1 MTGPM
6 TMPARLL
13 LLALLLPLLVATGCG
28 GDEPAAAG
36 KPPVTPYDEA
46 LHAALPADVRTGGLL
61 LVATDASYAP
71 ASSFAADGRTIEGF
85 EPDLGAAIG
94 RVLGVEMRFGQR
106 KFSGLLADVTSG
118 RADLVMSAMTDTR
131 ERERKVDFINYFSA
145 GTAILVQRGNPTGI
159 TDLTRLCG
167 QIVAVEDGTTQVD
180 LLARSQE
187 HCGKEPIVVRT
198 YDTNADAVVQ
208 LRTGRAA
215 AVLTD
220 YPPAAHLASDP
231 ATGARF
237 QLASTAQYEPG
248 LYGIAV
254 AKDRLELRDA
264 LKAALDRLIRSGEYA
279 RILERW
285 GVEDGA
291 LQGSSVNAGA
301 AG

>member
-1 MTGPM
+1 MTGPNR
-6 TMPARLL
+6 MPARLL
-13 LLALLLPLLVATGCG
+13 LLVLLLPLLAVAGCG
-28 GDEPAAAG
+28 GEEPAAAG
-36 KPPVTPYDEA
+36 KPPQTPYDDA
-46 LHAALPADVRTGGLL
+46 LHDALPEDVRTGGVLR
-61 LVATDASYAP
+61 VGTDASYAP
-71 ASSFAADGRTIEGF
+71 ASSFASDGRTIVGF
-85 EPDLGAAIG
+85 EPDLGAALG
-94 RVLGVEMRFGQR
+94 RVLGVDFHFGQR

-118 RADLVMSAMTDTR
+118 RADLVMSALTDTR
-131 ERERKVDFINYFSA
+131 ERERKADFVNYFSA

-180 LLARSQE
+180 LLERSQE
-187 HCGKEPIVVRT
+187 HCGKEPIDVRK

-220 YPPAAHLASDP
+220 YPPAAHLANDP

-254 AKDRLELRDA
+254 AKDRPELRDA
-264 LKAALDRLIRSGEYA
+264 VKAALDRLIRSGEYG
-279 RILERW
+279 RILARW
-285 GVEDGA
+285 GVADGA
-291 LQGSSVNAGA
+291 VKASSVNAGA
-301 AG
+301 GA